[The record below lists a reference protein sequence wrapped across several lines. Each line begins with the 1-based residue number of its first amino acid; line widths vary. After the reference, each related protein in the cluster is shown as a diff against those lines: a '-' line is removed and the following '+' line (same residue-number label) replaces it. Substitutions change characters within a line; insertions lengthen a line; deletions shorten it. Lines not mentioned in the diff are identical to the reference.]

1 MAISDKTKRLL
12 LSRSGGYCQNPA
24 CHRKLFVFFQNGEV
38 TSLGELA
45 HVIGQSE
52 QGPRG
57 RSDLGTKKRDEHENI
72 ILLCPTCHTLI
83 DKSLDQFSVKTL
95 REWKRRHEDAIRHVF
110 EVPVYAT
117 RVDLASAVHRLL
129 RRNRAIFRQY
139 GPHSEHSMDP
149 LSDAA
154 DVWRRH
160 VLEDVIP
167 NNRRMADLLSKNE
180 DLLSKEEKE
189 VLNKFVLHQ
198 QEFEYNHVSGD
209 KTSVTPLFPDEMNT
223 ILREQPDA

>member
-12 LSRSGGYCQNPA
+12 WSRSGGYCQNPA
-24 CHRKLFVFFQNGEV
+24 CNHDFFVFFQNGEV
-38 TSLGELA
+38 TSLNELA

-57 RSDLGTKKRDEHENI
+57 RSNLGARERDEYENI

-83 DKSLDQFSVKTL
+83 DKSPDQFSVKTL

-110 EVPVYAT
+110 MVPVYDTRDALAT
-117 RVDLASAVHRLL
+117 AVHQLL

-139 GPHSEHSMDP
+139 GPHSEHSMEP

-154 DVWRRH
+154 DVWRRPCSFR
-160 VLEDVIP
+160 I
-167 NNRRMADLLSKNE
+167 
-180 DLLSKEEKE
+180 
-189 VLNKFVLHQ
+189 
-198 QEFEYNHVSGD
+198 
-209 KTSVTPLFPDEMNT
+209 LFQT
-223 ILREQPDA
+223 IVG